1 MCHSYSF
8 NSKKL
13 RNEKYV
19 NEIYAHLCSRIH
31 KTSFR
36 IGIYKRKRYRT
47 CKKGIKPI
55 QRNVYISVTAPY
67 SNIIKKTKFIL

>member
-19 NEIYAHLCSRIH
+19 NEIYAHLCQGYIKRALELGFIKEKDIEH
-31 KTSFR
+31 VKKELNP
-36 IGIYKRKRYRT
+36 YKEM
-47 CKKGIKPI
+47 
-55 QRNVYISVTAPY
+55 YILV
-67 SNIIKKTKFIL
+67 